1 MSAVFLKLLNLSITA
16 SWLILAVIL
25 VRFLLKK
32 APKWISCVLW
42 ALVAVR
48 LVCPFSLESA
58 LSLIPSS
65 ETIPSNIE
73 MMQKP
78 AIDSGIT
85 AINEAV
91 NPAIS
96 HSFAPDPMTSANP
109 LQIIIPVL
117 SIVWIVGMA
126 AMLLYALISYI
137 RLKKSVGA
145 SVPVRDN
152 ILACDEVKSPFILGI
167 IKPLIYVPSSMEG
180 DAMDYVITHESAH
193 IQRRDHWWKP
203 FGYILLTV
211 YWFNPLC
218 WLAYVL
224 LCRDIEMACDEK
236 VIRDMEKDSVAE
248 YSQALL
254 NCSFP
259 RRRIAVCPLAF
270 GEVGVKE
277 RVKSVLNYKKPA
289 FWIIVVAVIACV
301 VVAVCFLTNPKNY
314 SEEIQVN
321 GQIYLRQ
328 ENEVKTLPT
337 DSYELGRLLGI
348 LHRTKEHPSE
358 DFSATNLDAK
368 YAGNM
373 LYQSSRDASTIYLED
388 LSGFYIPFTV
398 VESTPDEVTFEAE
411 VLEIH
416 DGFFLVAPEAS
427 WALNSADRIEVPMM
441 SMNSAPEPRVGDIIE
456 ITCSGEILETYPAR
470 LSKVY
475 GIKVAKKA
483 STVTKWFDCLHGD
496 EMVWDGRR
504 EINFDEF
511 PGVTFRWYSEKLE
524 AVTEKETITLY
535 TGMPIWSVYFCDLNG
550 DGKPEVCSSI
560 SLGSGIIDN
569 RIIVADYANKAVYE
583 LSDRG
588 HYDYILTCQ
597 NGQLLAEKRAYMQ
610 DEVLEAGPLVLRSV
624 IGADSTAIPMLMIG
638 QSESQN
644 DTDIFTVGGV
654 DGPESVTVNIRT
666 DVCELYLEVLED
678 LWNVDP
684 GLNGGISQIGIDL
697 SGLTHLTVEEKESVM
712 SDFASRHNLP
722 YIAGTWEELC
732 EQGYIDKDNLY
743 WEDGL
748 FFSIE
753 TNEDAVWN
761 LPAIKEG
768 DSVPELTAFNAHKW
782 RSGLGAYFFGQ
793 CTAQKNAD
801 GTWSYTVGAEMIS

>member
-1 MSAVFLKLLNLSITA
+1 MSAAFLKLLNLSITA

-42 ALVAVR
+42 ALVAIR
-48 LVCPFSLESA
+48 LICPFSLESA

-109 LQIIIPVL
+109 LQIVIPVL
-117 SIVWIVGMA
+117 SIVWIAGMA

-180 DAMDYVITHESAH
+180 ETLGYVITHESAH

-203 FGYILLTV
+203 FGFLLLAV

-236 VIRDMEKDSVAE
+236 VIRELDNNDKAA

-259 RRRIAVCPLAF
+259 RRRIAACPLAF

-289 FWIIVVAVIACV
+289 FWIIIAAIAACA
-301 VVAVCFLTNPKNY
+301 VVAVCFLTNPKAIEPDLSFMNY
-314 SEEIQVN
+314 ENACSLVADVTDVDTVYYPPTKKDEDGQISIGYVN
-321 GQIYLRQ
+321 GNDL
-328 ENEVKTLPT
+328 
-337 DSYELGRLLGI
+337 
-348 LHRTKEHPSE
+348 
-358 DFSATNLDAK
+358 AK
-368 YAGNM
+368 Y
-373 LYQSSRDASTIYLED
+373 LD
-388 LSGFYIPFTV
+388 LVSWQKCKAPQEGLPSPGSIVFYIEDGYRIAVYQKPHRAMVTYG
-398 VESTPDEVTFEAE
+398 DEVRYYKTHGEDYDNAIKLFRKW
-411 VLEIH
+411 
-416 DGFFLVAPEAS
+416 S
-427 WALNSADRIEVPMM
+427 LNSAAI
-441 SMNSAPEPRVGDIIE
+441 
-456 ITCSGEILETYPAR
+456 
-470 LSKVY
+470 
-475 GIKVAKKA
+475 
-483 STVTKWFDCLHGD
+483 KWFDSLHGD
-496 EMVWDGRR
+496 EMIWDGNRQSTL
-504 EINFDEF
+504 NEF
-511 PGVTFRWYSEKLE
+511 PDVTFHWSSEKLE
-524 AVTEKETITLY
+524 AVTDKETVTLY

-624 IGADSTAIPMLMIG
+624 IGTDNTAIPMLMIG

-644 DTDIFTVGGV
+644 DTDISTVGGA

-697 SGLTHLTVEEKESVM
+697 SELTHLTEEEKESVM
-712 SDFASRHNLP
+712 NDFASRHNLP

-748 FFSIE
+748 FFSIK
-753 TNEDAVWN
+753 TNEVDDSIFDSTTFDAQ
-761 LPAIKEG
+761 
-768 DSVPELTAFNAHKW
+768 KW

-793 CTAQKNAD
+793 CTARKKLN
-801 GTWSYTVGAEMIS
+801 GKWSYTVGQEAIS